1 MTASF
6 DLVFE
11 VEGSTMNS
19 REREGAGKP
28 GSSMAA
34 AALANAAKGWPVFPC
49 HPETKQ
55 PLVKADADPVTGKAI
70 PASGGLKKATTDKAQ
85 IEAWWRKYPN
95 AMIGVPTGT
104 PIGAFVVDID
114 AGTDSKT
121 GEVYDAVEILGRL
134 EATLGCPLPPTRVC
148 RTPRGGLH
156 LYYRLPEGGA
166 AMPRNRAGILKR
178 VDVRGEGGYV
188 IVPPSVR
195 SDGFGYAW
203 QSEED
208 AAEAWAPAELLG
220 FLAAPVRHY
229 RAPQTAGASSK
240 EAYGL
245 KALADEI
252 SALRN
257 AADGTRNETLFHS
270 SIKLAQLVASG
281 HLDEIVARSSLEAVA
296 GQWPN
301 LQKSK
306 TTIASGFARGLA
318 EPRSVA
324 TRGAKNRPA
333 GRVADL
339 APAAPKIAA
348 SILARL
354 GLDEDHQIQL
364 DGELAQCPL
373 TDLGNAERFARR
385 MQDRLM
391 AVPTRGWFQWDGC
404 RWTMNGAEDAAR
416 IAAQYVARSIQR
428 EASALSGSDEDT
440 VVEVRS
446 PGAKCEREIRLS
458 DKLRDWGRETENDRH
473 LTALRKQ
480 AEPMMAVDQA
490 RLDADPMKINTK
502 NGTLKVNRNCGDEDP
517 ISFYEHD
524 PADLITKVIDAEY
537 EASATCPV
545 YDSFLKKV
553 QPSARVQRFLHQWA
567 GLGLTGDT
575 SEQKLLFFWGKGR
588 NGKTTLVEAWASI
601 YGDYACSLAVETFMD
616 NGRGRSG
623 GQATPD
629 LALLP
634 GIRFVHT
641 DEPARNARL
650 SESHVK
656 LLTGGDTIQ
665 ARELNK
671 GFFSFKPQFKL
682 TMSGNYRPKVDGG
695 EASQGTWRRLIMVRW
710 AITVPEQEVDR
721 QLSAKLKAEAS
732 GILNRLLDGLR
743 DWIDHGLLVPE
754 EIKET
759 TEEYRSDSDVLGRFL
774 QECTMRAE
782 GQRLSNAELHNLF
795 VVWSRK
801 NGERPWTK
809 KSLTSAMKERD
820 YEQSRGEERYWK
832 DIVAT
837 KAVGDFAVSASAE
850 DDLEGEEAEND
861 S

>member
-1 MTASF
+1 M
-6 DLVFE
+6 
-11 VEGSTMNS
+11 
-19 REREGAGKP
+19 K
-28 GSSMAA
+28 A
-34 AALANAAKGWPVFPC
+34 AALAYAAKGWPVFPC

-55 PLVKADADPVTGKAI
+55 PLVKGDADPATGKAI
-70 PASGGLKKATTDKAQ
+70 PGSGGLKKATKDEAQ

-95 AMIGVPTGT
+95 AMIGVPTGA
-104 PIGAFVVDID
+104 PIAAFVVDID

-121 GEVYDAVEILGRL
+121 GEVYDAAEILGRL
-134 EATLGCPLPPTRVC
+134 EATLGCPLPLTRVC

-156 LYYRLPEGGA
+156 LYFRLPEGGG

-178 VDVRGEGGYV
+178 IDVRGDGGYV
-188 IVPPSVR
+188 IVPPSLR
-195 SDGFGYAW
+195 SDGAGYIW
-203 QSEED
+203 QGEED
-208 AAEAWAPAELLG
+208 AAEACASDELLR
-220 FLAAPVRHY
+220 FLAATAR
-229 RAPQTAGASSK
+229 RDSLPQTSARASSK

-252 SALRN
+252 RALRG
-257 AADGTRNETLFHS
+257 AVDGTRNDTLFHS

-281 HLDEIVARSSLEAVA
+281 NLDEIVARSSLEAVA

-301 LQKSK
+301 FQKSK

-318 EPRSVA
+318 EPRSVPMRA
-324 TRGAKNRPA
+324 AKSRLAEP
-333 GRVADL
+333 VAHV
-339 APAAPKIAA
+339 APTAPKIAA
-348 SILARL
+348 SILERL

-364 DGELAQCPL
+364 DRELAQCPL

-385 MQDRLM
+385 LQDRLM

-404 RWTMNGAEDAAR
+404 RWTMNGAEDSAR

-428 EASALSGSDEDT
+428 EADALCGSDEDA

-480 AEPMMAVDQA
+480 AAPMMAVDQA

-502 NGTLKVNRNCGDEDP
+502 NGTLKVNRNCADEDP
-517 ISFYEHD
+517 ISFYPHD

-537 EASATCPV
+537 EAGATCPV
-545 YDSFLKKV
+545 YDAFLKKV
-553 QPSARVQRFLHQWA
+553 QPSSKVQRFLHQWA

-710 AITVPEQEVDR
+710 AITVPEQDVDR
-721 QLSAKLKAEAS
+721 QLSTKLKAEAS

-743 DWIDHGLLVPE
+743 DWIDRGLLVPD

-795 VVWSRK
+795 VVWSRR

-832 DIVAT
+832 EIVAT
-837 KAVGDFAVSASAE
+837 KSVGDFAVGASAE
-850 DDLEGEEAEND
+850 DDLEVDEPEND

>member
-1 MTASF
+1 M
-6 DLVFE
+6 D
-11 VEGSTMNS
+11 S
-19 REREGAGKP
+19 RERERSGQPRGMK
-28 GSSMAA
+28 A
-34 AALANAAKGWPVFPC
+34 AALAYAAKGWPVFPC

-55 PLVKADADPVTGKAI
+55 PLVKGDAEPATGKAI
-70 PASGGLKKATTDKAQ
+70 PGSGGLKKATTDKAQ

-95 AMIGVPTGT
+95 AMIGVPTGAT
-104 PIGAFVVDID
+104 IGAFVVDID

-121 GEVYDAVEILGRL
+121 GEVYDAAAILGRL
-134 EATLGCPLPPTRVC
+134 EAALGCPLPPTRAC

-156 LYYRLPEGGA
+156 LYFGLPEGGG

-188 IVPPSVR
+188 IVPPSLR
-195 SDGFGYAW
+195 SDGADYVW

-208 AAEAWAPAELLG
+208 AAEACAPAELLR
-220 FLAAPVRHY
+220 FLATPAR
-229 RAPQTAGASSK
+229 RDSFPQTARASAK

-252 SALRN
+252 SVLRN
-257 AADGTRNETLFHS
+257 AADGTRNDTLFHS
-270 SIKLAQLVASG
+270 SIKLAQLAASG
-281 HLDEIVARSSLEAVA
+281 HLDELLARSSLEAVA
-296 GQWPN
+296 RQWPN
-301 LQKSK
+301 IEKSE

-318 EPRSVA
+318 EPRSVPA
-324 TRGAKNRPA
+324 RAARNRPA
-333 GRVADL
+333 ERIAVVAPT
-339 APAAPKIAA
+339 ARKIAA
-348 SILARL
+348 STLERL
-354 GLDEDHQIQL
+354 GLDEDHQLQL
-364 DGELAQCPL
+364 DRELAQCPL
-373 TDLGNAERFARR
+373 TDLGNAERLARR

-391 AVPTRGWFQWDGC
+391 AVPTRGWFRWDGW

-428 EASALSGSDEDT
+428 EADALSRSDEDAI
-440 VVEVRS
+440 VEVRS

-502 NGTLKVNRNCGDEDP
+502 NGTLEVNRSCADEDP
-517 ISFYEHD
+517 ISFYPHD

-545 YDSFLKKV
+545 YDAFLKKV
-553 QPSARVQRFLHQWA
+553 QPSSKVQRFLHQWA

-710 AITVPEQEVDR
+710 AITVPEQDVDR
-721 QLSAKLKAEAS
+721 QLSTKLKAEAS

-743 DWIDHGLLVPE
+743 DWIDRGLLVPD

-837 KAVGDFAVSASAE
+837 KSAGDFAVGAAAE
-850 DDLEGEEAEND
+850 DDLDGDEAEND

>member
-1 MTASF
+1 M
-6 DLVFE
+6 DR
-11 VEGSTMNS
+11 
-19 REREGAGKP
+19 RERGGQP
-28 GSSMAA
+28 GTMMA
-34 AALANAAKGWPVFPC
+34 AALAYAAKGWPVFPC

-55 PLVKADADPVTGKAI
+55 PLVKGDVHPITGKTI
-70 PASGGLKKATTDKAQ
+70 PGSGGLKKATTDKAR
-85 IEAWWRKYPN
+85 IEAWWRKYPA

-121 GEVYDAVEILGRL
+121 GEVYDAAEILSRL
-134 EATLGCPLPPTRVC
+134 EAPLACSLLPTRVC

-156 LYYRLPEGGA
+156 LYFRLPRGE

-188 IVPPSVR
+188 IVPPSLR
-195 SDGFGYAW
+195 SDGAAYIW
-203 QSEED
+203 QGGED
-208 AAEAWAPAELLG
+208 AAEACAPVELLR
-220 FLAAPVRHY
+220 FLAAKAHRDSL
-229 RAPQTAGASSK
+229 PQASAKASSK

-252 SALRN
+252 RILRD

-281 HLDEIVARSSLEAVA
+281 HLDEIVARSALVAAA

-301 LQKSK
+301 LHKSK

-324 TRGAKNRPA
+324 RRGAKNRSA
-333 GRVADL
+333 ERAVV
-339 APAAPKIAA
+339 APAPPKIAG
-348 SILARL
+348 SILERL

-364 DGELAQCPL
+364 DRELAQCPL

-428 EASALSGSDEDT
+428 EASALSGSDEDA
-440 VVEVRS
+440 VIEVRS

-473 LTALRKQ
+473 LTALRRQ

-502 NGTLKVNRNCGDEDP
+502 NGTLKVNRYCVDEDP
-517 ISFYEHD
+517 ISFYPHD

-537 EASATCPV
+537 DASATSPV
-545 YDSFLKKV
+545 YDAFLKKV
-553 QPSARVQRFLHQWA
+553 QPSAKVQSFLHQWA

-837 KAVGDFAVSASAE
+837 KAVSDFAANASSD
-850 DDLEGEEAEND
+850 DDLESEETEDD

>member
-156 LYYRLPEGGA
+156 LYFRLPEGGA

-188 IVPPSVR
+188 IVPPSLR
-195 SDGFGYAW
+195 SDGAGYVW
-203 QSEED
+203 QSADD

-220 FLAAPVRHY
+220 FLAAPSR
-229 RAPQTAGASSK
+229 RDGLRQPSARTTSK
-240 EAYGL
+240 EAYGM

-252 SALRN
+252 RVLRD
-257 AADGTRNETLFHS
+257 AADGTRNDTLFHS

-281 HLDEIVARSSLEAVA
+281 HLDEIVARSALESVA
-296 GQWPN
+296 RQWPN
-301 LQKSK
+301 FQKSK

-318 EPRSVA
+318 EPRSVP
-324 TRGAKNRPA
+324 TRAVKNRPA
-333 GRVADL
+333 ERVDDL
-339 APAAPKIAA
+339 APPAPKIAA
-348 SILARL
+348 SILERL

-364 DGELAQCPL
+364 DRELAQCPL

-391 AVPTRGWFQWDGC
+391 AVPTRGWFQWDGR

-428 EASALSGSDEDT
+428 EADALSETEEDA

-473 LTALRKQ
+473 LTALRRQ
-480 AEPMMAVDQA
+480 AEPMMAIDQA

-502 NGTLKVNRNCGDEDP
+502 NGTLKVNRSGDEDP
-517 ISFYEHD
+517 ISFYPHD
-524 PADLITKVIDAEY
+524 PADLITKVIDADY
-537 EASATCPV
+537 DASATCPV
-545 YDSFLKKV
+545 YDAFLKKV
-553 QPSARVQRFLHQWA
+553 QPSPKVQRFLHQWA

>member
-1 MTASF
+1 M
-6 DLVFE
+6 D
-11 VEGSTMNS
+11 S
-19 REREGAGKP
+19 RGREGVGQLR
-28 GSSMAA
+28 STRA
-34 AALANAAKGWPVFPC
+34 AALGYAAKGWPVFPC
-49 HPETKQ
+49 HPQTKQ
-55 PLVKADADPVTGKAI
+55 PLVKADVDPVSGKAI
-70 PASGGLKKATTDKAQ
+70 PGSGGLKKATTDKAQ
-85 IEAWWRKYPN
+85 IEAWWRKYPA
-95 AMIGVPTGT
+95 AMVGVPTGT
-104 PIGAFVVDID
+104 LIGAFVVDID
-114 AGTDSKT
+114 AGMDSKT
-121 GEVYDAVEILGRL
+121 GEVFDAPQILGRL
-134 EATLGCPLPPTRVC
+134 EAALGCALPPTCVC

-156 LYYRLPEGGA
+156 LYFRLPEAGD

-178 VDVRGEGGYV
+178 IDVRGEGGYV
-188 IVPPSVR
+188 IVPPSLR
-195 SDGFGYAW
+195 SDGAGYVW
-203 QSEED
+203 QGGED
-208 AAEAWAPAELLG
+208 AAVACAPAELLN
-220 FLAAPVRHY
+220 FLAAKTPRDS
-229 RAPQTAGASSK
+229 QTGARASSK

-252 SALRN
+252 RILRA

-270 SIKLAQLVASG
+270 SIKLAQLVGSG
-281 HLDEIVARSSLEAVA
+281 HLDELVARSALVAAA

-301 LQKSK
+301 LHKSK

-318 EPRSVA
+318 EPRAVP
-324 TRGAKNRPA
+324 TRAAKNHIAERA
-333 GRVADL
+333 VV
-339 APAAPKIAA
+339 APAAPKIAG
-348 SILARL
+348 SIFQRL

-364 DGELAQCPL
+364 DRELAQSPL

-428 EASALSGSDEDT
+428 EADALCGSDEDA

-473 LTALRKQ
+473 LTALRRQ

-502 NGTLKVNRNCGDEDP
+502 NGTLKVNRSCADEDP
-517 ISFYEHD
+517 ISFYPHD

-545 YDSFLKKV
+545 YDAFLKKV
-553 QPSARVQRFLHQWA
+553 QPSPKVQRFLHQWA

-710 AITVPEQEVDR
+710 AITVPEQDVDR

-743 DWIDHGLLVPE
+743 DWIDHGLLVPD

-774 QECTMRAE
+774 QECTMRAV

-837 KAVGDFAVSASAE
+837 KAVGDFAVSVSAE
-850 DDLEGEEAEND
+850 DELEGEEAEND